1 MKIIALLVAV
11 AAFSYSLL
19 NTINEPGASAEHEA
33 PAAAAVNIVTQ
44 AFPAPNSAMSL
55 PDTDLR
61 LMLREPLNQS
71 DFESEALSV
80 FGRWSGVV
88 EGTVTLEA
96 GGTEI
101 RFVPSEPFQ
110 AGESVTA
117 ALRAKVPTAG
127 GSTDTQGYAWSFWIR
142 PAEGSLDLANLGA
155 RTVLAEGEEHVQPY
169 GAYAG
174 DFNEDGLPDLAIPN
188 EVSADVRVMIND
200 GNGNYSEFEVLEMP
214 GGNWP
219 SPNEGADFDRDG
231 ITDFVVGNAGNDLV
245 SMFIGDGRGGF
256 RMSGNTAAAQNVR
269 GVCIMDLNA
278 DGWPDVA
285 TVNMGRRNDERTAG
299 SVSILLNDRQGRLV
313 RTGTIESPGSGE
325 KTCATADAN
334 EDGIPDLLVG
344 AYGSDEVL
352 LFLGD
357 GHGGLALETR
367 VNAGGNPWMVVA
379 GDINGDGH
387 VDAISANRTGD
398 NVAVLFGDGA
408 GGLAAPVTYPVSGDP
423 LAVDVGDIDGDGD
436 LDVVTSEY
444 AGDRFT
450 IYENAGDGT
459 LINPRWL
466 PSSGSGSCAII
477 HDRDRDGDL
486 DITGV
491 DEKTDN
497 ILLFENTG

>member
-1 MKIIALLVAV
+1 MKIIVVLVAV
-11 AAFSYSLL
+11 AALGYGALQAARDS
-19 NTINEPGASAEHEA
+19 IASASH
-33 PAAAAVNIVTQ
+33 AASVATAVNIVTQ
-44 AFPAPNSAMSL
+44 ALPAPNSAAAL
-55 PDTDLR
+55 PGTELR
-61 LMLREPLNQS
+61 LVLSEPL
-71 DFESEALSV
+71 DEAAFKTEALSV

-88 EGTVTLEA
+88 EGGVTLED
-96 GGTEI
+96 GGTVL
-101 RFVPSEPFQ
+101 RFVPNEPFQ
-110 AGESVTA
+110 AGEAVTA
-117 ALRAKVPTAG
+117 SLRARVRTAG
-127 GSTDTQGYAWSFWIR
+127 ASTDTQGYAWSFWIR
-142 PAEGSLDLANLGA
+142 PAEGSLDLANLGV
-155 RTVLAEGEEHVQPY
+155 RSVLGEGEEHVQPY

-188 EVSADVRVMIND
+188 EVSADVRIMMND
-200 GNGNYSEFEVLEMP
+200 GSGNYSEFTVLEIP

-219 SPNEGADFDRDG
+219 SPNEGADFNGDG
-231 ITDFVVGNAGNDLV
+231 ITDFAVGNAGNDLV
-245 SMFIGDGRGGF
+245 SVFIGDGLGGF
-256 RMSGNTAAAQNVR
+256 RLGGNTAAAPNVR

-285 TVNMGRRNDERTAG
+285 TVNMGRRRDGRGAG
-299 SVSILLNDRQGRLV
+299 SISVLLNDRTGRLV
-313 RTGTIESPGSGE
+313 RAGTIDSPGTAE

-344 AYGSDEVL
+344 AYGSDEIL

-357 GHGGLALETR
+357 GQGSLEFKTK
-367 VNAGGNPWMVVA
+367 VSAGGNPWMVVA

-387 VDAISANRTGD
+387 VDAVSANRTGD
-398 NVAVLFGDGA
+398 NVAVLLGDGA
-408 GGLAAPVTYPVSGDP
+408 GGLAEPVTYPVSGDP
-423 LAVDVGDIDGDGD
+423 LAVDLGDIDGDGD

-459 LINPRWL
+459 LVNPRWL

-491 DEKTDN
+491 DEKSDN